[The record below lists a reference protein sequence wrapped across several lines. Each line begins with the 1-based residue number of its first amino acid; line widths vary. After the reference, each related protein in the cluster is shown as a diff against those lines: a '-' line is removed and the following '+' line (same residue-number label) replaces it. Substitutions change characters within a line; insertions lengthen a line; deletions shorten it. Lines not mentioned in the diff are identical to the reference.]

1 MNRFCTK
8 NFWYV
13 DTWKQMQER
22 CDREGK
28 KLFPYNSNN
37 AVMFTQPAAARYS
50 FGWFHRTAGKGAIG
64 HGIYTYKEAYG
75 TSYNDLDGWC
85 TDWLCNYPKTS
96 TRKGGPAI
104 DWESYRE
111 GADDMRYIATLEN
124 RIKKAEKLGVDV
136 SAEKATLEK
145 LIASLDMKKFYAES
159 TFITPK
165 WTRTWTEDGKH
176 YASGVFNV
184 PTGWE
189 FKDYHDARRALAR
202 AIMSIDGKLNQ
213 K

>member
-1 MNRFCTK
+1 
-8 NFWYV
+8 
-13 DTWKQMQER
+13 MQER

-37 AVMFTQPAAARYS
+37 AVMFSQPAAARYS
-50 FGWFHRTAGKGAIG
+50 YGWFHRTAGKGSIG
-64 HGIYTYKEAYG
+64 HSMYTYHEVYG
-75 TSYNDLDGWC
+75 TPYNDLDGGY
-85 TDWLCNYPKTS
+85 TDWLCNYPATS

-111 GADDMRYIATLEN
+111 GSDDMRYIATLEH
-124 RIKKAEKLGVDV
+124 RIAEAEKRGID
-136 SAEKATLEK
+136 ATREKKLLAD
-145 LIASLDMKKFYAES
+145 LIASFDMKKFYTES

-165 WTRTWTEDGKH
+165 WTRTWSENGKH
-176 YASGVFNV
+176 YASGVYNV

-189 FKDYHDARRALAR
+189 FEDYHKARCKLAQ
-202 AIMSIDGKLNQ
+202 AIIGLNEKLGK